1 MARLRTLEK
10 ARGFELFLREAD
22 LNLSQALPAPGPGS
36 TKTHR
41 LWGGPLQLNLIS
53 LVLRTLAKERGSL
66 FCKGSR
72 RDTNLVAAR
81 RRHRGPQKRIVLG
94 VGRRHRGP
102 QKRIVLG
109 VGRRHRGPQKRI
121 VLGVGR
127 RHRGPQKRIVLGVGR
142 RHRGPQKRIVLG
154 VGRRQNRSLHHERY
168 TIALTFA
175 ATSSERRNFF
185 LFLQAPAVVR
195 TNENRRAALA
205 ECQTGFATSKNLL
218 EKCKVRRD
226 EARVDWEACLNKL
239 DTCQNYTNETFDNY
253 NKLCTKL
260 EHFNNYKNKTINLHS
275 EPHSNPQQN

>member
-81 RRHRGPQKRIVLG
+81 
-94 VGRRHRGP
+94 
-102 QKRIVLG
+102 
-109 VGRRHRGPQKRI
+109 
-121 VLGVGR
+121 R